1 VLLVA
6 RFLFGVLIY
15 CGFLLVVQIC
25 GAQLFLSCSFF
36 SLLKK
41 ILMALAPPENKGM
54 TLLDRDAFSTTLA
67 TLALSVPSQAVHSVT
82 KQHEK

>member
-1 VLLVA
+1 
-6 RFLFGVLIY
+6 
-15 CGFLLVVQIC
+15 
-25 GAQLFLSCSFF
+25 
-36 SLLKK
+36 
-41 ILMALAPPENKGM
+41 MALAPPENKGM

>member
-1 VLLVA
+1 VHSCFYLLP
-6 RFLFGVLIY
+6 
-15 CGFLLVVQIC
+15 
-25 GAQLFLSCSFF
+25 FF
-36 SLLKK
+36 LLKK

-54 TLLDRDAFSTTLA
+54 TLLDRDAFSTTMA